1 MMWFDVVAFSAAIL
15 VGVLFLYGALVRGQ
29 KLRAQVHHR
38 LLVGLIGVV
47 LLVLGMRELM
57 RALAR

>member
-15 VGVLFLYGALVRGQ
+15 VGLLFLYGALVRGQ
-29 KLRAQVHHR
+29 KLRARAHHR